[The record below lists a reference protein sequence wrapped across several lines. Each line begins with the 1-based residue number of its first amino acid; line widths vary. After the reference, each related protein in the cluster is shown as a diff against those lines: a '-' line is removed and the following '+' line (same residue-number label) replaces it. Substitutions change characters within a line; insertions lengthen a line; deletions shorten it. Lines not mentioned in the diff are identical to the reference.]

1 MKENCKKPTKEKQT
15 KAKRSNGNSRYSKR
29 VRAKLFCCAFK
40 LGVLQLICQASL
52 NFKSNLE
59 LALLIILKQWK
70 LYESKYAAVEC
81 RCLKIWDLL
90 SLFICSSILVLKWRQ
105 VSRIW
110 PELQFLYKTL
120 CEGSKDCFWY
130 GVII

>member
-15 KAKRSNGNSRYSKR
+15 KTKRSNGNSRYSKR

-59 LALLIILKQWK
+59 LALLIMLKQWK